1 MGINRFFA
9 EILGAKR
16 RNPVWSWGATDP
28 LTNRVFLCV
37 WEHQIESVP
46 DGERVYVADDEPRLN
61 SSSHKAGFNERARHL
76 DRIQNSAA
84 GFGVVCTAVD
94 PHTKK
99 SKRIDKFDETTL
111 LQLGDFTKEDGRTYA
126 SIDARVSVRELTLD
140 NPILADVL
148 IITRKKIDS
157 TTKAAL
163 VNARVGQGKFRSEV
177 LELWGNCCAV
187 TGSATRDAIRASHI
201 KPWRYSTNEERLDP
215 KNGLPL
221 VASLDA
227 LFDAGLISFASSGT
241 LIVSSVMPKSERQ
254 IFGLNSQ
261 SLTKTPPQK
270 TVKYL
275 AYHCD
280 RVFKKMR
287 SSK

>member
-1 MGINRFFA
+1 MRINRFFA

-28 LTNRVFLCV
+28 MTNRVFLCV
-37 WEHQIESVP
+37 WEDQIETVP
-46 DGERVYVADDEPRLN
+46 DGERIFVARDEPRRT
-61 SSSHKAGFNERARHL
+61 SPGFAERHKHL
-76 DRIQNSAA
+76 DRIQNGAA

-94 PHTKK
+94 PHTEK
-99 SKRIDKFDETTL
+99 SKRIDRFDETTL
-111 LQLGDFTKEDGRTYA
+111 LQLGDFTKENGRTYA
-126 SIDARVSVRELTLD
+126 SIDARVPVEDLALD
-140 NPILADVL
+140 NPILEDVL

-177 LELWGNCCAV
+177 LELWGNRCAV
-187 TGSATRDAIRASHI
+187 TGSETCDAIRASHI
-201 KPWRYSTNEERLDP
+201 KPWRHSTDAERLDP
-215 KNGLPL
+215 NNGLPL

-241 LIVSSVMPKSERQ
+241 LIVSSVLSKSERR

-261 SLTKTPPQK
+261 SLAKPPPQK
-270 TVKYL
+270 TALYL
-275 AYHCD
+275 AYHRD
-280 RVFKKMR
+280 YVFKK
-287 SSK
+287 